1 MVHTIKKET
10 RMEVKLPDLTMD
22 DFLKLLSQKEV
33 LILQLQKLVEQL
45 MKDKTDEE

>member
-1 MVHTIKKET
+1 
-10 RMEVKLPDLTMD
+10 MEVKLPDLTID

>member
-1 MVHTIKKET
+1 
-10 RMEVKLPDLTMD
+10 MEVKLPDLTID

-45 MKDKTDEE
+45 VKEKEEGPIEK

>member
-1 MVHTIKKET
+1 
-10 RMEVKLPDLTMD
+10 MEVKLPDLTMD

-45 MKDKTDEE
+45 MKEKEDKNNK

>member
-1 MVHTIKKET
+1 
-10 RMEVKLPDLTMD
+10 MEVKLPDLTMD